1 MSDRYDFSNLNLR
14 YHNGS
19 QHGSRRP
26 HAEMP
31 VSDEEESPRRASR
44 IPRDDISD
52 SSSEE
57 GLGEFVTSHDRE
69 SNSDSESS
77 DGHLRR
83 RINSMGGLGRAAE
96 EMFVNAPARRA
107 EQARLDALRGSEV
120 RVERLYMLAISFLA
134 LAI

>member
-1 MSDRYDFSNLNLR
+1 MSDRYDFSNLNLQYR
-14 YHNGS
+14 NES

-26 HAEMP
+26 HAERP
-31 VSDEEESPRRASR
+31 GSDEEDSPHRTSR
-44 IPRDDISD
+44 IPRDNISD

-77 DGHLRR
+77 DGDLHRR
-83 RINSMGGLGRAAE
+83 VNSMGGLGRAAE

-120 RVERLYMLAISFLA
+120 RVERL
-134 LAI
+134 